1 MAKVMVYI
9 VHDRAVDGAIQGI
22 LNELE
27 IDHYSRFRDAL
38 EGARRGERG
47 ALAARPHSVT
57 IAVVEES
64 ARRKLLGRLKALQVD
79 SSSAGIR
86 AFVVSVVETL

>member
-1 MAKVMVYI
+1 MGKVMVYI
-9 VHDRAVDGAIQGI
+9 VHDQAVAPAIQEI

-38 EGARRGERG
+38 EGAHRAEGGRTDV
-47 ALAARPHSVT
+47 RPHSVT

-64 ARRKLLGRLKALQVD
+64 LRRQLLRRLKSLQVD
-79 SSSAGIR
+79 SSAAGVR
-86 AFVVSVVETL
+86 AFVVSVLEAL